1 MLQLWSMKMLNGS
14 ELAGFIK
21 ERQAKQVRSLRQDRG
36 IQPKLAIVVTDLDN
50 PVIDL
55 YTRLKHKYGS
65 DIQVEVDI
73 HRVPQTEVKELLNKL
88 SKAADVHAIIVQL
101 PLDDPSETDE
111 IVALVNPA
119 KDVDGL
125 APESRFEPATPLAV
139 LWLLSGYNINLAGK
153 DVVLVG
159 AGKLVGAPL
168 EKMLLASDITPRVL
182 VKETPDVP
190 GEIQKADIIISAT
203 GVADLI
209 KPDML
214 KKGAV
219 VIDAGVA
226 SEGGKTVG
234 DVAPEVYEERDDL
247 TITPAK
253 GGVGP
258 LTVCALFENVIRAA
272 ENATGQKV

>member
-1 MLQLWSMKMLNGS
+1 MLNGK

-55 YTRLKHKYGS
+55 YTRLKHQYGS
-65 DIQVEVDI
+65 DILVEVDI
-73 HRVPQTEVKELLNKL
+73 HRVPQAEVRELLNKL
-88 SKAADVHAIIVQL
+88 SKAAEIHAIIVQL

-139 LWLLSGYNINLAGK
+139 LWLLSGYNIDLAGK

-168 EKMLLASDITPRVL
+168 EKMLLASGITPRVL

-190 GEIQKADIIISAT
+190 GEIQKADIVISAT
-203 GVADLI
+203 GVAGLI

-219 VIDAGVA
+219 VIDAGIA

-234 DVAPEVYEERDDL
+234 DVAPEVYKERADL

-258 LTVCALFENVIRAA
+258 LTVCALFENVILAA